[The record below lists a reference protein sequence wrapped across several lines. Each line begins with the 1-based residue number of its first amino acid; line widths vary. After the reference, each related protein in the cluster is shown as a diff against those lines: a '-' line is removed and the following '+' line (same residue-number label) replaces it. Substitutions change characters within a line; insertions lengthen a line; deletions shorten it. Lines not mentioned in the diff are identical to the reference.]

1 MLRVSGSVDQSHL
14 DQPSPIS
21 AQLADPAT
29 AAAHVLSTS
38 NTSCIELESPKC
50 REQAANFPKKDKM
63 QVYLYIPLVTGPNL
77 ELGGIFFLRVLKPQR
92 GLASETWHYGLIWRR
107 PTSCACSGCTA
118 RASSA

>member
-63 QVYLYIPLVTGPNL
+63 QVYLYIPLVNRTQ
-77 ELGGIFFLRVLKPQR
+77 LGTWGHFFSQGVKTPAWPGQ
-92 GLASETWHYGLIWRR
+92 
-107 PTSCACSGCTA
+107 
-118 RASSA
+118 